1 MSPMFDLDGRTTAP
15 LLLAVA
21 LLAGGCGGR
30 DTAEGEPAPPPAAA
44 APAMP
49 ETSAPASV
57 PTGSPERKGWIGVLV
72 ARESV
77 DVTAE
82 SPGRVLAVHVQIGD
96 RVRRG
101 DRIATLDTRVV
112 AQDLEMARS
121 SLRAAEAEE
130 RRSADE
136 LAEAKARNERRQGNP
151 DFFSKE
157 DLAEAALQAKTAAAA
172 YEVAQARVAEQRS
185 RIRQLEAGLARNEV
199 RAPFDGRV
207 AERFADA
214 GALVG
219 PGTAVV
225 RLISAGDLLVRAAVP
240 PEEARALRVGTP
252 VTVTVRTQGLRI
264 PGTVER
270 VAPEVDAASQM
281 VLIEVR
287 LSPSPEVEG
296 RLQTGLVVDVAKG

>member
-1 MSPMFDLDGRTTAP
+1 MSTMFALDGRTTAP

-21 LLAGGCGGR
+21 LLAGGCDRQESATG
-30 DTAEGEPAPPPAAA
+30 DASPPPAATPSA
-44 APAMP
+44 RPA
-49 ETSAPASV
+49 SAPASV
-57 PTGSPERKGWIGVLV
+57 PSAPPARKGWIGVLV

-82 SPGRVLAVHVQIGD
+82 SPGRVLAVHVKIGD

-136 LAEAKARNERRQGNP
+136 LAEARARNERRQANP

-157 DLAEAALQAKTAAAA
+157 DLAEVALQAKTAVAAH
-172 YEVAQARVAEQRS
+172 EVAQARVAEQRA
-185 RIRQLEAGLARNEV
+185 RIRQLEAGLAQNEV

-240 PEEARALRVGTP
+240 PEEARALHAGDSVA
-252 VTVTVRTQGLRI
+252 VTVRTQDLRL

-287 LSPSPEVEG
+287 LTPSPEMEG

>member
-1 MSPMFDLDGRTTAP
+1 MSSMLSLDGKTTAP
-15 LLLAVA
+15 LLLALA
-21 LLAGGCGGR
+21 LLTGGCGPR
-30 DTAEGEPAPPPAAA
+30 ETAEEAPAPPP
-44 APAMP
+44 
-49 ETSAPASV
+49 SAPSAGPASASV
-57 PTGSPERKGWIGVLV
+57 PAPSAPPARKGWIGVLV

-101 DRIATLDTRVV
+101 DRIATLDTRVM

-136 LAEAKARNERRQGNP
+136 LAEAKARNERRQANP

-157 DLAEAALQAKTAAAA
+157 DLAEVALQAKTAAAA

-185 RIRQLEAGLARNEV
+185 RIRQLEAGLSQNEV

-225 RLISAGDLLVRAAVP
+225 RLISAGDLQVRAAVP
-240 PEEARALRVGTP
+240 PEEARALHVGDP
-252 VTVTVRTQGLRI
+252 VAVTVRTQNLRLS
-264 PGTVER
+264 GTVER

-281 VLIEVR
+281 VLIEVQ
-287 LSPSPEVEG
+287 LAPSPGMEG

>member
-1 MSPMFDLDGRTTAP
+1 MFALDGRTTAP

-21 LLAGGCGGR
+21 LLAGGCDRQESGTG
-30 DTAEGEPAPPPAAA
+30 DPSPPPAS
-44 APAMP
+44 APSALP
-49 ETSAPASV
+49 ASAPASA
-57 PTGSPERKGWIGVLV
+57 PSAPKARKGWIGVLV

-82 SPGRVLAVHVQIGD
+82 SPGRVLAVHVKIGD

-136 LAEAKARNERRQGNP
+136 LAEARARNERRQANP

-157 DLAEAALQAKTAAAA
+157 DLAEVALQAKTAVAAH
-172 YEVAQARVAEQRS
+172 EVAQARVAEQRA
-185 RIRQLEAGLARNEV
+185 RIRQLEAGLAQNEV

-240 PEEARALRVGTP
+240 PEEARALHAGDSVA
-252 VTVTVRTQGLRI
+252 VTVRTQGLRI

-287 LSPSPEVEG
+287 LTPSPEMEG